1 MITSLMMGIL
11 GGAGILGSGYGLARK
26 KLQREPFTAITELK
40 SEKEQN
46 EQRSEA
52 LSKKEAQLKKR
63 EKELQERSEILD
75 KKYQEIV
82 DDDESNRQIADYYN
96 DLIQKENN
104 EWKDFQQKLAPQ
116 EGENSVLELVK
127 RNAGTRIGK
136 KGYYK
141 FLHDHRSALNDTQYG
156 IYLEILSLLSEE
168 FSDNKLKPYV
178 LNLYR
183 FLSGKGYNPYAISW
197 ILMMAL
203 HNI

>member
-1 MITSLMMGIL
+1 MGML

-26 KLQREPFTAITELK
+26 KLQREPFTAIAEFQ

-52 LSKKEAQLKKR
+52 LSRKEAELKKKEKSLND
-63 EKELQERSEILD
+63 RSEFLD
-75 KKYQEIV
+75 KRYQEIV
-82 DDDESNRQIADYYN
+82 DDDESNRQIAAYYN
-96 DLIQKENN
+96 ELIRKEDN
-104 EWKDFQQKLAPQ
+104 EWKEFQRQFTPK
-116 EGENSVLELVK
+116 EGQTSVLELVK
-127 RNAGTRIGK
+127 RDAGTRIGK

-156 IYLEILSLLSEE
+156 IYLEILELLSKE
-168 FSDNKLKPYV
+168 FSDSNLKPYV
-178 LNLYR
+178 LQLYR